1 MAQSITYL
9 VLNHIGLVILFFD
22 TLRNEELVLNEYE
35 VLGFF
40 DQLYVSIINRVFCLE
55 EPQRPLC

>member
-9 VLNHIGLVILFFD
+9 VLNHIGLVVLFFD
-22 TLRNEELVLNEYE
+22 ALCNEELVLNENE

-40 DQLYVSIINRVFCLE
+40 DQLYIRIINRVFCLE

>member
-9 VLNHIGLVILFFD
+9 VLNHICLVVLFFD
-22 TLRNEELVLNEYE
+22 ALRNEELIFNENE
-35 VLGFF
+35 VLRFL
-40 DQLYVSIINRVFCLE
+40 DQLDVRIINRVFCLE